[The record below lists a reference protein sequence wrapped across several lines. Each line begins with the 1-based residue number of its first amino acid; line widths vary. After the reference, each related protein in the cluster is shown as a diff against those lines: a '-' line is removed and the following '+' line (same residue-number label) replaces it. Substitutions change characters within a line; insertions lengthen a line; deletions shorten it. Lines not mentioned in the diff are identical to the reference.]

1 MMPMASARRQRR
13 RAPHPPRQEPSQPPI
28 SHLYHTAYR
37 RTVRQN
43 DDWSTPHIVSH
54 NPQPHLGAIEGNR
67 DKNQDHVP
75 FVAAAQQNDK
85 NSPVYR
91 LPKSVL
97 VRLLEMLDPVSVE
110 CLRRTGRIFLQ
121 IFDLCHHWPTRTMY
135 PWSVPKLVM
144 TELQLQTLK
153 QLLEKDA
160 YCSGC
165 WESLGAADRYQRV
178 ARTVSTYLHC
188 SGCQRD
194 HPACLFTPIQRRAE
208 KEIRLCVGHTGHVRL
223 CQHQVLTWG
232 QVMFAQRHCPEGAIL
247 EKCRHRAHAEPCE
260 FLPHGGLV

>member
-1 MMPMASARRQRR
+1 
-13 RAPHPPRQEPSQPPI
+13 
-28 SHLYHTAYR
+28 
-37 RTVRQN
+37 
-43 DDWSTPHIVSH
+43 
-54 NPQPHLGAIEGNR
+54 
-67 DKNQDHVP
+67 
-75 FVAAAQQNDK
+75 
-85 NSPVYR
+85 

-260 FLPHGGLV
+260 FLPHGGLRPAARLTPNETGPGVISLSWTAHVKLAASASGGEQRQVTASSLMNHFAKLRTMQARFICPELEPGRVVELRLFDPNNCDCVRHVELENL